1 MLSRAHEEALVPVFE
16 VGLQR
21 VGTRDSIDR
30 KSVV

>member
-21 VGTRDSIDR
+21 VGTRDSMQ
-30 KSVV
+30 SAV